1 MNFNSANPKTI
12 LLVFF
17 TILVLS
23 LIFILYLNNTV
34 QKDNF
39 ENLNKRVLLIN
50 LKSEP
55 VNKRMNN
62 LTIVKFSSAKNTS
75 QSIIND
81 WNNIANIISN
91 NYDKQEAFIIY
102 TEIETMTY
110 LASALSFILEN
121 INKPIIITNDNLNQ
135 SITLASKIDIPE
147 VMISSNNKLIRACC
161 SAQIDKKEI
170 VSPNYNNLTKDNCL
184 KLPTE
189 KFNTKFL
196 NPALNIIIIKFFPG
210 IDVKNIINLL
220 ENKEKVNGIVLELYC
235 DNKILISKDF
245 FELFKDIIKK
255 GIIIVAVSQCNYYD
269 SLDLNLLKSGVI
281 PGFDMTIS
289 AAFTKLLLVLSHVK
303 DKDIIP
309 QLFERSLRGEISEK
323 YSVM

>member
-147 VMISSNNKLIRACC
+147 VMISSNNKLIRGCC

-245 FELFKDIIKK
+245 FELFKDIIKR
-255 GIIIVAVSQCNYYD
+255 
-269 SLDLNLLKSGVI
+269 
-281 PGFDMTIS
+281 
-289 AAFTKLLLVLSHVK
+289 
-303 DKDIIP
+303 
-309 QLFERSLRGEISEK
+309 E
-323 YSVM
+323 